1 MEGSQLLIPAI
12 LGAGAVATGLARRH
26 QARRLATFLDAQST
40 SVAELRD
47 LQATVARQM
56 GAGAFRER
64 IKLSGEIAFAKPS
77 HHLGA
82 DGAVGGTHQDR

>member
-1 MEGSQLLIPAI
+1 
-12 LGAGAVATGLARRH
+12 
-26 QARRLATFLDAQST
+26 
-40 SVAELRD
+40 VAELRD